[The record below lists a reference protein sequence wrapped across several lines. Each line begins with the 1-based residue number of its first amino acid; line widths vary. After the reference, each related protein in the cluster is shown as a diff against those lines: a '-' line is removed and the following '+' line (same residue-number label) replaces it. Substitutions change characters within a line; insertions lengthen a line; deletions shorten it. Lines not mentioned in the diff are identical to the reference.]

1 MRDDR
6 LLKKLQ
12 TDPENG
18 MKMLIHQCAGLVYAV
33 VRSKLLQGQFCEADI
48 ESCVADTFSEFYCG
62 LSQYDPDKG
71 SIKSLLCV
79 IARSNALD
87 YLRRHY
93 RDKDTLSLEDTAVTQ
108 HPDDFS
114 LEGDFE
120 DKTVRQA
127 LLTAIVT
134 LGSPDKD
141 ILIRKYYLNQSSKEI
156 AAALHMGVSAVDTRT
171 HRAIQKL
178 RKQFGGVHS

>member
-6 LLKKLQ
+6 LLKKLR

-18 MKMLIHQCAGLVYAV
+18 MKMLIHQYAGLVYAV
-33 VRSKLLQGQFCEADI
+33 VRSKLLQGQFCEADVVN
-48 ESCVADTFSEFYCG
+48 CVADTFSEFYCSLARYNPG
-62 LSQYDPDKG
+62 KG

-87 YLRRHY
+87 CLRRYY
-93 RDKDTLSLEDTAVTQ
+93 RDKDTLSLEDAAVTH

-114 LEGDFE
+114 LEGNFE
-120 DKTVRQA
+120 DKAVRQA
-127 LLTAIVT
+127 LLTAIIA

-141 ILIRKYYLNQSSKEI
+141 ILICKYYLNQSSKEI
-156 AAALHMGVSAVDTRT
+156 ATALHMRVSAVDTRT

-178 RKQFGGVHS
+178 RKQFGGVNL